1 MLAPWSEIPIVCK
14 AVRRTAPFHSFAAP
28 DDTQHQMTMT
38 RQEDAMTQ
46 TAHTT
51 VQNRYV
57 GSAARAASPL
67 ASRVFLSA
75 R

>member
-1 MLAPWSEIPIVCK
+1 
-14 AVRRTAPFHSFAAP
+14 
-28 DDTQHQMTMT
+28 
-38 RQEDAMTQ
+38 MTQ

-67 ASRVFLSA
+67 LARVSLPA